1 MLKTKQGGVWVLV
14 SPQETCIVSYCPT
27 EVAAI
32 LSEDGLAP
40 PTGAGP
46 ALAPL
51 DMCYPPLQIPTKEQG
66 DSAPHLLGQVDTLQG
81 GRLSI

>member
-14 SPQETCIVSYCPT
+14 SPQETHIVSYCPT

-32 LSEDGLAP
+32 LSEDGLAL

-51 DMCYPPLQIPTKEQG
+51 DMCDPPP
-66 DSAPHLLGQVDTLQG
+66 
-81 GRLSI
+81 

>member
-1 MLKTKQGGVWVLV
+1 MLKTKQGSVWVLV
-14 SPQETCIVSYCPT
+14 SPQETHIVSYCPT

-32 LSEDGLAP
+32 LSEDGLAL

-51 DMCYPPLQIPTKEQG
+51 DTCDPPP
-66 DSAPHLLGQVDTLQG
+66 
-81 GRLSI
+81 

>member
-14 SPQETCIVSYCPT
+14 SPQETRIVSYCPT

-66 DSAPHLLGQVDTLQG
+66 DSAPQLLGQVDTLQG